1 MAITSILFLV
11 YANLTQIS
19 KENRKLWWRKKNIFT
34 VSLLTKEASFTGD
47 GDVGRG
53 GSYIVTRQLEKDKD
67 PRKLATS
74 HELIMD
80 KKYLRICSQHIS

>member
-11 YANLTQIS
+11 YVNLTQIS
-19 KENRKLWWRKKNIFT
+19 KGNRKLWWRKKNIFT

-53 GSYIVTRQLEKDKD
+53 GSYSDKATGKGQG

-80 KKYLRICSQHIS
+80 QKYLRICS